1 MIVRSKFI
9 QLLNVAALAVI
20 FSLPSLPTGA
30 EEVLLDRVAA
40 IVNEDVVMASEL
52 ERRTK
57 DIYARLEESG
67 TAAPPRDVLVPQVL
81 DRLILERLQLIKGQR
96 VNIRISD
103 ADLNQ
108 ALENSARRQGTTV
121 DQITE
126 RAHQRGVTLSSLRH
140 QMRNEMI
147 IAKVQE
153 GSINRRISI
162 TEQEIDNFLSSEEG
176 RTWSSPDLNLGHILL
191 SLSSGAPRDKVAE
204 VEQKIRDL
212 YNQIQ
217 NGADFKNLAV
227 ANSMGQNALSGGD
240 LGWRKTEQ
248 LPSIFIAAVENLSPG
263 QTSEPIRSDAGYH
276 LLKLY
281 DQRGAVKQIVLQ
293 HKVRHI
299 LFMPNEIRSDEETQ
313 KALNN
318 LRTEILNGGD
328 FAKLAKEHSE
338 DIATA
343 LSGGELGWSVPGQF
357 VPVFEKTMT
366 ESEIDQ
372 ISEPFQSQFGWH
384 IMQVTERRKQD
395 FSEDIKRSQAH
406 QILKRRKF
414 DEELEIWLK
423 EIRDEA
429 FIDIKL

>member
-1 MIVRSKFI
+1 MSVRTNIIKRLF
-9 QLLNVAALAVI
+9 ATALIAI
-20 FSLPSLPTGA
+20 SSLSINA
-30 EEVLLDRVAA
+30 EEVILDRIVA
-40 IVNEDVVMASEL
+40 IVHDDVVMASEL
-52 ERRTK
+52 ENRTN

-67 TAAPPRDVLVPQVL
+67 TEAPPREVLVPQVL

-108 ALENSARRQGTTV
+108 ALENAAQRQGTTV
-121 DQITE
+121 DRLTE
-126 RAHQRGVTLSSLRH
+126 RAHQRGVTLASLRH

-176 RTWSSPDLNLGHILL
+176 RSWSSPDVNLGHILL
-191 SLSSGAPRDKVAE
+191 SLSSGAPRDEVTE

-212 YNQIQ
+212 YNLLQ

-227 ANSMGQNALSGGD
+227 SHSKGQNALSGGD

-248 LPSIFIAAVENLSPG
+248 LPSLFIAAIENLSPG
-263 QTSEPIRSDAGYH
+263 QFSEPIRSDAGYH

-281 DQRGAVKQIVLQ
+281 DQRGSVKRLVLQ

-299 LFMPNEIRSDEETQ
+299 LLTPNEIRNDEETL
-313 KALNN
+313 KEIND
-318 LRTEILNGGD
+318 LRAEIINGGD
-328 FAKLAKEHSE
+328 FAALSRAHSE
-338 DIATA
+338 DISTA

-357 VPVFEKTMT
+357 VPQFEKTMR
-366 ESEIDQ
+366 EVEINQ
-372 ISEPFQSQFGWH
+372 VSEPINSQFGWH
-384 IMQVTERRKQD
+384 ILEVTERRKQD
-395 FSEDIKRSQAH
+395 FSDEIKRSQAH
-406 QILKRRKF
+406 NILKRRKF